1 MMSYEKKQTKTIFW
15 RIIQLL
21 LLIMAQK
28 NDNAAAAISLQ
39 IGILHFKNSDKN
51 SGDTE
56 RREKNGDLFV
66 IEKNLKYSCTCI
78 VHEKAYGE
86 EYIQS
91 EWGLWKKNKEIHKKK
106 INVQY
111 SY

>member
-1 MMSYEKKQTKTIFW
+1 M
-15 RIIQLL
+15 LL
-21 LLIMAQK
+21 LQYLK
-28 NDNAAAAISLQ
+28 NR
-39 IGILHFKNSDKN
+39 

-66 IEKNLKYSCTCI
+66 IKNLKYSCTCI

-91 EWGLWKKNKEIHKKK
+91 E
-106 INVQY
+106 
-111 SY
+111 

>member
-1 MMSYEKKQTKTIFW
+1 MRKKNKFLKIHS
-15 RIIQLL
+15 IIIIINGSKKLIMLL
-21 LLIMAQK
+21 LQYLK
-28 NDNAAAAISLQ
+28 NR
-39 IGILHFKNSDKN
+39 

-66 IEKNLKYSCTCI
+66 IKNLKYSCTCI

-91 EWGLWKKNKEIHKKK
+91 E
-106 INVQY
+106 
-111 SY
+111 